1 MSDLSLTLED
11 QLNLKS
17 VEIVV
22 SGILLCNTV
31 NKERIEHLQIV
42 KERIERV
49 ICSFELQCEEKGVD

>member
-42 KERIERV
+42 RGRIDKIIRSLKE
-49 ICSFELQCEEKGVD
+49 QHNQKGVD